1 MDMRKVLVFSALMA
15 MNVIVWY
22 EVFGVGFLI
31 ALGAIIACVVA
42 FSRGK

>member
-1 MDMRKVLVFSALMA
+1 MDIRKVLVFSTLIA

-22 EVFGVGFLI
+22 EAFGLGFLI